1 MKGNEQDCICEKPK
15 GKHRK
20 NCDAYRLSQVMIKVA
35 SLSADQLSDSQ
46 SPDHDMSVGEL
57 DKITK

>member
-20 NCDAYRLSQVMIKVA
+20 NCDAYRLGQFFIKA
-35 SLSADQLSDSQ
+35 TNL
-46 SPDHDMSVGEL
+46 
-57 DKITK
+57 